1 MRSLVLFGLVWM
13 VSLAAVV
20 PASASESEFYWRTSK
35 NALVHWD
42 RGEVR
47 IPVDPELVAYFGP
60 RLKDALEQAAAE
72 WSVSQ
77 NIPLIRFDY
86 APSEA
91 DRAAA
96 LDKTGNWLGLARS
109 WEFGDELAI
118 TVSTSDAV
126 SGSVLA
132 SQVWIN
138 ARRPLAL
145 LAGERDEPSESY
157 DLQGV
162 LTHEFGHVL
171 GLGEGPEHTLAT
183 MNPNFKRGELHQRTV
198 DVIDE
203 DAVITLYERVGSA
216 NAAGA
221 SSCTLKQGARGESP
235 RGVWFALFA
244 AVGLCRLVPAG
255 LRRRP
260 RG

>member
-1 MRSLVLFGLVWM
+1 MRSWVLFGSLCL

-20 PASASESEFYWRTSK
+20 PARASDSEFYWRTSK
-35 NALVHWD
+35 NALVHWND
-42 RGEVR
+42 REVR
-47 IPVDPELVAYFGP
+47 IPVDPELVAHFGP
-60 RLKDALEQAAAE
+60 GLKDALEAAAAE

-77 NIPLIRFDY
+77 NVPLFVFDY

-96 LDKTGNWLGLARS
+96 LNKSGNWLGLART

-145 LAGERDEPSESY
+145 LSEAPGDHAGSY

-162 LTHEFGHVL
+162 LTHELGHVL

-183 MNPNFKRGELHQRTV
+183 MNPNFKRGETHQRTV
-198 DVIDE
+198 DTIDE
-203 DAVITLYERVGSA
+203 NAVITLYERVGSA
-216 NAAGA
+216 EAYGAA
-221 SSCTLKQGARGESP
+221 SCTLKQGSQGDSS

-244 AVGLCRLVPAG
+244 AVGLCRLVPARVRRG
-255 LRRRP
+255 LR
-260 RG
+260 G

>member
-1 MRSLVLFGLVWM
+1 MRSLVLFGSVLM
-13 VSLAAVV
+13 VSIAAAV
-20 PASASESEFYWRTSK
+20 PAHADDSEEFYWRTSK
-35 NALVHWD
+35 DALVHWTD
-42 RGEVR
+42 REVR

-60 RLKDALEQAAAE
+60 GLKDALEQAAAE

-77 NIPLIRFDY
+77 NVPLINFDY

-91 DRAAA
+91 DRKAA
-96 LDKTGNWLGLARS
+96 LEKTGNWLGLART

-126 SGSVLA
+126 TGSVLA

-145 LAGERDEPSESY
+145 LSAQPGEHTESY

-183 MNPNFKRGELHQRTV
+183 MNPNFKRGEMHQRT
-198 DVIDE
+198 
-203 DAVITLYERVGSA
+203 
-216 NAAGA
+216 
-221 SSCTLKQGARGESP
+221 
-235 RGVWFALFA
+235 
-244 AVGLCRLVPAG
+244 
-255 LRRRP
+255 
-260 RG
+260 

>member
-1 MRSLVLFGLVWM
+1 MRSLVLFGSVCL

-20 PASASESEFYWRTSK
+20 PARASDSEFYWRTSK
-35 NALVHWD
+35 NALVHWND
-42 RGEVR
+42 REVR
-47 IPVDPELVAYFGP
+47 IPVDPELVTFYGP
-60 RLKDALEQAAAE
+60 RVKDALEQAANE

-77 NIPLIRFDY
+77 NIPLITFDY
-86 APSEA
+86 APTED

-96 LDKTGNWLGLARS
+96 LDKSGNWLGLART

-145 LAGERDEPSESY
+145 LSGEPGDHAESY

-162 LTHEFGHVL
+162 LTHELGHVL

-183 MNPNFKRGELHQRTV
+183 MNPNFKRGETHQRTI

-203 DAVITLYERVGSA
+203 NAVITLYERVGSESA
-216 NAAGA
+216 SEAG
-221 SSCTLKQGARGESP
+221 SCTLKQGTTGESS
-235 RGVWFALFA
+235 RGVWLALFA
-244 AVGLCRLVPAG
+244 AVGLFRLLPAP

>member
-1 MRSLVLFGLVWM
+1 MRSLLLVVSVWM
-13 VSLAAVV
+13 VCNAAAVPV
-20 PASASESEFYWRTSK
+20 QASDSEFYWRTSK
-35 NALVHWD
+35 DALVHWSE
-42 RGEVR
+42 GEVR
-47 IPVDPELVAYFGP
+47 MPVDPELLAFYGP
-60 RLKDALEQAAAE
+60 GLKQALEQAAAE

-77 NIPLIRFDY
+77 NVPLITFDY
-86 APSEA
+86 EPTEA
-91 DRAAA
+91 DRKAA
-96 LDKTGNWLGLARS
+96 LEKSGNWLGLARS

-145 LAGERDEPSESY
+145 LSQEQGDHRESY

-203 DAVITLYERVGSA
+203 NAVISLYERVGSA
-216 NAAGA
+216 DAAMA
-221 SSCTLKQGARGESP
+221 ASCTLKHGSRDATGGSFWTALL
-235 RGVWFALFA
+235 GVA
-244 AVGLCRLVPAG
+244 GLCRLAAG
-255 LRRRP
+255 SRRRSAA
-260 RG
+260 